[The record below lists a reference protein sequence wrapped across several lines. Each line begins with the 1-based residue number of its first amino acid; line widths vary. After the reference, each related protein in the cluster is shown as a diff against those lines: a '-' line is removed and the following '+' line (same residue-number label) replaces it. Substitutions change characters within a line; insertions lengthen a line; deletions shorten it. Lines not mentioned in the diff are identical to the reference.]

1 MFRFA
6 ASEWLVERG
15 VEMTAPEASRAHP
28 GG

>member
-6 ASEWLVERG
+6 ASEWLFDRG
-15 VEMTAPEASRAHP
+15 VAITAPPASRAHP